1 MPPQFKNM
9 NDLVTYLGN
18 LEERLRN
25 LETENENLRVLASRQ
40 ESQKSLDENDV
51 ERVVLEYFPSTNLID
66 PNFLKRAFAV
76 WGHFFVANLI
86 VGIIVGIAYAALMIV
101 LFGSIFGN
109 LIQSQG

>member
-1 MPPQFKNM
+1 MPPQFKSM

-40 ESQKSLDENDV
+40 DNLDESAV

-86 VGIIVGIAYAALMIV
+86 VGIIVGIAYAALMMV
-101 LFGSIFGN
+101 LFGSLFGN
-109 LIQSQG
+109 LIQNQG

>member
-1 MPPQFKNM
+1 MPPQFKSM

-40 ESQKSLDENDV
+40 ESQKSLDENAI
-51 ERVVLEYFPSTNLID
+51 EKVVLEYFPSTNLID
-66 PNFLKRAFAV
+66 PHFLKRAFTV

-101 LFGSIFGN
+101 LFGSLFGN
-109 LIQSQG
+109 LIHSQG

>member
-1 MPPQFKNM
+1 MPPQFKSM

-40 ESQKSLDENDV
+40 ESQKSLDENAV
-51 ERVVLEYFPSTNLID
+51 EKVVLEYFPSTNLID
-66 PNFLKRAFAV
+66 PNFLKRAFTV

-86 VGIIVGIAYAALMIV
+86 VGIIVGIAYACLMMV
-101 LFGSIFGN
+101 LFGSVFGN
-109 LIQSQG
+109 LIQSQH